1 MPLCAFL
8 WVFGAV
14 ALCHAWSP
22 ALSSRVLKL
31 GGLVMFR
38 EKERER
44 EEMQCCT
51 HSLQFFPVRISAT
64 SCLSLLLS
72 LKISVLVLSTCLF
85 SSWLHLPQPIFH
97 SKPALNI
104 SEWLT
109 EMLPDASLMPRNV
122 SIFCA
127 ALHWNLCCRKHHSH
141 LQVQSVNICGI
152 PLQHFNWNLLLTLL
166 QSALG
171 YSAFFCCWIFFS
183 HLLLFL
189 SAINPNACRATGR
202 GLQPTG
208 VRVKEVADFKVFTKG
223 AGSGALS
230 VSVKGPSESDSSV
243 LGITR
248 PRAFLEWFPLFGP
261 FVCIHIRVWYGT
273 KQQNEMH
280 KMRLSWYY
288 SFSAGAEEQVKVRDV
303 GNGVYECEYYPLKPG
318 KYTVTITWGGQPIP
332 RR

>member
-44 EEMQCCT
+44 ERKCSVVHIVCSFSQLEFQP
-51 HSLQFFPVRISAT
+51 LPA
-64 SCLSLLLS
+64 CLCSSLLKYL
-72 LKISVLVLSTCLF
+72 C
-85 SSWLHLPQPIFH
+85 
-97 SKPALNI
+97 
-104 SEWLT
+104 
-109 EMLPDASLMPRNV
+109 
-122 SIFCA
+122 
-127 ALHWNLCCRKHHSH
+127 LCCRHVCFHHGCICLSQYSIQSPPSTFQSDW
-141 LQVQSVNICGI
+141 LKCCRMLPWCPVMCQYFVQHCSEICAAESI
-152 PLQHFNWNLLLTLL
+152 ILIYRFSLSTFVESHFNWNLLLTLL

-243 LGITR
+243 LCITP
-248 PRAFLEWFPLFGP
+248 PRAFLEWFPLFGS

>member
-171 YSAFFCCWIFFS
+171 YSAFFLLLNIFLTLVVIPFS
-183 HLLLFL
+183 HKPKRLQSYWQRA
-189 SAINPNACRATGR
+189 SAYRCESKGGCR
-202 GLQPTG
+202 LQS
-208 VRVKEVADFKVFTKG
+208 FHQ
-223 AGSGALS
+223 GSRQRCT
-230 VSVKGPSESDSSV
+230 E
-243 LGITR
+243 
-248 PRAFLEWFPLFGP
+248 
-261 FVCIHIRVWYGT
+261 
-273 KQQNEMH
+273 
-280 KMRLSWYY
+280 RLSQRTKWVRQLCSLHHSSSCIFRMI
-288 SFSAGAEEQVKVRDV
+288 SFVWALCLHSHTRM
-303 GNGVYECEYYPLKPG
+303 
-318 KYTVTITWGGQPIP
+318 I
-332 RR
+332 RH